1 MGGKANFRSRIFIL
15 TGVFVILVLAVAGC
29 RNAGKWLVKEDVP
42 SHADVMVLLMG
53 NISDRVLQVGDL
65 YRDHVST
72 KVWIVESY
80 ISEADR
86 ELEERCGH
94 QPTNTEM
101 ARLRLIRLG
110 VPADSIVILPGNASS
125 TRMEAE
131 TVRDR
136 LRSQP
141 GIKSVLLVS
150 TAIHM
155 RRASKIFRAAFHPL
169 EQPCEV
175 YCSPSAYSG
184 FHADEWWK
192 STDDIQG
199 VVYEYLKLVNYALFE
214 RRALRKGH

>member
-1 MGGKANFRSRIFIL
+1 MKFTRTVRSRIYIL
-15 TGVFVILVLAVAGC
+15 TGIVVILILSVAGC
-29 RNAGKWLVKEDVP
+29 RNAGTWLVKEDVP
-42 SHADVMVLLMG
+42 SQADVMVLLMG

-86 ELEERCGH
+86 ELEERCGR

-125 TRMEAE
+125 TREEAE
-131 TVRDR
+131 TVRDH
-136 LRSQP
+136 LRTEP
-141 GIKSVLLVS
+141 GIRSVLLVS
-150 TAIHM
+150 TALHM

-169 EQPCEV
+169 EQPREV
-175 YCSPSAYSG
+175 YCSPSAYSH
-184 FHADEWWK
+184 FNAEEWWK
-192 STDDIQG
+192 HRNDIEG

-214 RRALRKGH
+214 RHALRKGH